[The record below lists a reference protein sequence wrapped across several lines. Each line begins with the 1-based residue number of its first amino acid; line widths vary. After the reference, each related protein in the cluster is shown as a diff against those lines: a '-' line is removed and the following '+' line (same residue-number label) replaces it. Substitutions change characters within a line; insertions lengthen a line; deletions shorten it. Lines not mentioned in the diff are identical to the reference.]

1 MRPWPAVLT
10 ASAVALASA
19 WGTAAP
25 APAATTS
32 TTTST
37 TAAATTATAAATS
50 TVTTT
55 GSTADPSAWWGTNG
69 RVADTLV
76 SGNRVYLAGG
86 FDYVGPMTGYGLPV
100 DAATG
105 ARATW
110 PAADGPVDAAV
121 PDGSGGWYVAGRF
134 KRVGTAYRPGAARIT
149 ADGLVTAWNPRPGS
163 PVRALAVT
171 PAGVVLG
178 GDFLTIGGLPA
189 SHLAAVDPDL
199 GGLVATWSASTNA
212 TVRALALS
220 GGSLYAGGDFTT
232 VGDQPR
238 SGLVRLDAGS
248 GATDPLFAGASGGA
262 VHAVAVSPDGS
273 LVYAGGTFSQVS
285 GPSGQVARSRLAAFT
300 LDGVPTAWSPSAD
313 GTVSALA
320 VDPAT
325 GTVFA
330 GGLFGTVSSAA
341 RARLAALTPGGA
353 VTAFNPMLAGCN
365 TRHTTGYAHSN
376 PPCTPEVAALAVGD
390 GVLYVG
396 GRFGRSGTTTRHD
409 AAAFLTGTGALTGW
423 DPIPGDR
430 VNTLAVAT
438 DAGRGGPVYL
448 GGEFTSV
455 NGQVRRG
462 VAALD
467 ATTGRLDPTFSADTD
482 NEVLDLA
489 LSTDGTRLF
498 LAGSFLTVR
507 GVSRPR
513 LASVVASTGS
523 VDGVFKPV
531 VNNSVLSIATAR
543 GWLFAGG
550 QFTTVNG
557 VTRRHVAKL
566 WGSSGALS
574 SFVADTVGPTG
585 VLRSGGMVQSLA
597 VSSDAGRVYLGGPF
611 TTVNGRTMPYGIA
624 VVYGTTGALHPR
636 QLGGV
641 GRCAGAGPWI
651 TRLYL
656 STDDRRL
663 YGGDVCPDNIYQWD
677 AYNLST
683 TTRPTGLLWR
693 TWCNGGMQGALEV
706 AGRFYY
712 GTHGNSCLV
721 APGSATKASRPRFA
735 AFTST
740 TGALVDGTPV
750 FDSAMGVWSV
760 GSVPG
765 WVLVG
770 GDFTTVNGVLH
781 QGVALVPR

>member
-10 ASAVALASA
+10 ASAVALASVWA
-19 WGTAAP
+19 TAAP
-25 APAATTS
+25 APASVVPASTVVAS
-32 TTTST
+32 AMTTTT
-37 TAAATTATAAATS
+37 TTATT
-50 TVTTT
+50 
-55 GSTADPSAWWGTNG
+55 TADPASWWGTNG
-69 RVADTLV
+69 RVSDTLV

-86 FDYVGPMTGYGLPV
+86 FDYVGPTTGYGVPV
-100 DAATG
+100 DTATG
-105 ARATW
+105 VRAAW
-110 PAADGPVDAAV
+110 PVIDGPVDVAV

-163 PVRALAVT
+163 QVRAMADT
-171 PAGVVLG
+171 PAGIVLG
-178 GDFLTIGGLPA
+178 GDFLSLAGVPA
-189 SHLAAVDPDL
+189 THLAAVDPEL
-199 GGLVATWSASTNA
+199 GAVVTTWSASTNA
-212 TVRALALS
+212 TVRALV
-220 GGSLYAGGDFTT
+220 GTGDVLYAGGDFTT
-232 VGDQPR
+232 VDDQPH
-238 SGLVRLDAGS
+238 SALVRLDALTGS
-248 GATDPLFAGASGGA
+248 VDPLFAGAAGGA
-262 VHAVAVSPDGS
+262 VQAVALSPDS
-273 LVYAGGTFSQVS
+273 SVLYAGGTFTSVS
-285 GPSGQVARSRLAAFT
+285 GPSGQVARSRLGAFT
-300 LDGVPTAWSPSAD
+300 TDGGVPTAWAPSSDGTVRALAVAPD
-313 GTVSALA
+313 TGTVYAGGTFGTVSA
-320 VDPAT
+320 
-325 GTVFA
+325 
-330 GGLFGTVSSAA
+330 VS
-341 RARLAALTPGGA
+341 RARVAAVSADGA
-353 VTAFNPMLAGCN
+353 VTAFNPLLSGCN
-365 TRHTTGYAHSN
+365 IRHTTGYAHSN
-376 PPCTPEVAALAVGD
+376 PPCSPEVAALQVRD

-396 GRFGRSGTTTRHD
+396 GRFGRSGATTRHD
-409 AAAFLTGTGALTGW
+409 AAAFLTGSGALTAW
-423 DPIPGDR
+423 NPTPGDR
-430 VNTLAVAT
+430 VNTLAVA
-438 DAGRGGPVYL
+438 DGGRVYL

-467 ATTGRLDPTFSADTD
+467 ATTGQLDPTFSADTD

-489 LSTDGTRLF
+489 LSTDRTRLF

-531 VNNSVLSIATAR
+531 VNDNVLSIATAQ

-557 VTRRHVAKL
+557 LTRRHVAKL

-574 SFVADTVGPTG
+574 SFHADTVGPVG

-611 TTVNGRTMPYGIA
+611 TTVNGATMPAGLA

-641 GRCAGAGPWI
+641 ARCSGAGPWV

-656 STDDRRL
+656 SSDDRRL

-677 AYNLST
+677 AYNLGT
-683 TTRPTGLLWR
+683 PTRPTGLLWR
-693 TWCNGGMQGALEV
+693 TWCNGGMQGAFEV

-712 GTHGNSCLV
+712 GTHGSSCAV
-721 APGSATKASRPRFA
+721 SPGSVTKLDRPRFA
-735 AFTST
+735 AFSST
-740 TGALVDGTPV
+740 TGALVSGSPT
-750 FDSAMGVWSV
+750 FDSPMGVWSV
-760 GSVPG
+760 STLATGLV
-765 WVLVG
+765 VG

-781 QGVALVPR
+781 QGVAIVPQ